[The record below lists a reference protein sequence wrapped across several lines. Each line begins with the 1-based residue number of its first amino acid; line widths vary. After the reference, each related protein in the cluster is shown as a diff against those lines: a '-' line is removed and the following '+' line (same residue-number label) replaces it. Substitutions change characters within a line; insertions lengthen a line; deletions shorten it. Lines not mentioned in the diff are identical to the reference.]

1 MSDKI
6 DREIDEIL
14 KRFDES
20 GPGETTLSSKAN
32 LRRAILSR
40 LPHVSRRRIVFASL
54 VLTALIAAGLFFGPI
69 HPSFGG
75 SESSGSETSGRT
87 LMTRS
92 AKGWMWT
99 TDGSGN
105 RARKGRTRRKANT
118 ERTARTKSTTK
129 ITTRAVASSTNITR
143 LAQGTRWALSV
154 VISRRF

>member
-20 GPGETTLSSKAN
+20 GPGEATPSSKASPPQT
-32 LRRAILSR
+32 ILSR

-75 SESSGSETSGRT
+75 SESSGNEISGENVDDQIGEGVDVDDSRVGE
-87 LMTRS
+87 S
-92 AKGWMWT
+92 AEEGADT
-99 TDGSGN
+99 EEGEHGADGTHEEHDENHHEG
-105 RARKGRTRRKANT
+105 GG
-118 ERTARTKSTTK
+118 E
-129 ITTRAVASSTNITR
+129 
-143 LAQGTRWALSV
+143 QH
-154 VISRRF
+154 